1 MILNGFTKLKA
12 GHGNRK
18 LWRRGD
24 GADPAKRHEKET
36 AKGIRRQLRE
46 DRLTDHRAPKA
57 PFSGEAT
64 PGQVKS
70 RGSALSVI
78 AAPWSDF
85 SALKRGADKW
95 PLRGRSHPPAQPSV
109 LTAIP
114 FAQERPRP
122 SVGEAKRLF
131 FSPADSAF
139 TRTGNRAFK
148 APIVPLEM
156 PFPFSVSAPRKKK
169 QAPRHAVP
177 ARPQW
182 RRQNGLISF
191 RKERRLSWR
200 RRKCPA
206 Q

>member
-1 MILNGFTKLKA
+1 M
-12 GHGNRK
+12 
-18 LWRRGD
+18 
-24 GADPAKRHEKET
+24 
-36 AKGIRRQLRE
+36 
-46 DRLTDHRAPKA
+46 
-57 PFSGEAT
+57 
-64 PGQVKS
+64 KS

-85 SALKRGADKW
+85 SALKRGADKRF
-95 PLRGRSHPPAQPSV
+95 LRGRSHPPAQPSV

-114 FAQERPRP
+114 FVQERPRP

-169 QAPRHAVP
+169 TGPAACCAREASMAPPKRPYFFSEGTSSFMASSEMSSSMTSLSRSTPLSFSSPAPSSLSLSGAV
-177 ARPQW
+177 
-182 RRQNGLISF
+182 
-191 RKERRLSWR
+191 
-200 RRKCPA
+200 
-206 Q
+206 